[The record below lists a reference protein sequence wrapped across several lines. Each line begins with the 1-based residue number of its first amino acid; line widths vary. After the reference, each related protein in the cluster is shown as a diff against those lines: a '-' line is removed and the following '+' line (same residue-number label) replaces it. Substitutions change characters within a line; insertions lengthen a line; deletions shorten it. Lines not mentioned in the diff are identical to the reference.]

1 MPHLI
6 YYARDSYGVVGS
18 DQLVDVTIYIF
29 DSPSTAERWAR
40 IKRRNV
46 VAGILR
52 NRAILRNAAFAHRA
66 ADAEVRRTR
75 SVVSAWSAPSDP
87 FGSYSSSFVAHCFT
101 R

>member
-1 MPHLI
+1 
-6 YYARDSYGVVGS
+6 VVGHPG
-18 DQLVDVTIYIF
+18 
-29 DSPSTAERWAR
+29 SPQTSAA
-40 IKRRNV
+40 
-46 VAGILR
+46 
-52 NRAILRNAAFAHRA
+52 RAIAASFAHRA